1 MWRNPGGADVE
12 RADTRPEA
20 ALAQGIMRGLPV
32 ERDYERS
39 QQMNEKI
46 YCKDCRFCENGF
58 CHRIWHKDALFPKV
72 DDFDRCGMAERRE
85 DAGDSVFEISEIEKL
100 KEEKHQLKVSV
111 QFLVNEMKSF
121 CFFHCHNGK
130 CAYFDH
136 GCYQTCEFYKS
147 IKKYDCL
154 EGDK

>member
-1 MWRNPGGADVE
+1 M
-12 RADTRPEA
+12 
-20 ALAQGIMRGLPV
+20 
-32 ERDYERS
+32 S
-39 QQMNEKI
+39 EKI
-46 YCKDCRFCENGF
+46 YCKDCRFCERGL
-58 CHRIWHKDALFPKV
+58 CHRIPPVRVLGREDSQFPAVALF
-72 DDFDRCGMAERRE
+72 DWCDEAERRE

-100 KEEKHQLKVSV
+100 KEEKHQLKASV

-121 CFFHCHNGK
+121 CFCHCHNGK
-130 CAYFDH
+130 CANFDH

>member
-1 MWRNPGGADVE
+1 
-12 RADTRPEA
+12 
-20 ALAQGIMRGLPV
+20 
-32 ERDYERS
+32 
-39 QQMNEKI
+39 MNEKI
-46 YCKDCRFCENGF
+46 YCKDCRFCQSGD
-58 CHRIWHKDALFPKV
+58 CHRMPPGLVSWHKDALFPKV
-72 DDFDRCGMAERRE
+72 DNFDWCGMAEPRE
-85 DAGDSVFEISEIEKL
+85 GAGDSVFEISEIEKL

-121 CFFHCHNGK
+121 CFCHFHNGK
-130 CAYFDH
+130 CKKYGP